1 MSTAILLLGF
11 VTLQRLGELWLA
23 QANTR
28 RLLAMGG
35 VEYGRRHYPFIVAL
49 HAAWLAGLWLLA
61 WRTAPAPV
69 WIALYIVVQGLRVW
83 TLASLGRRW
92 TTRVIVVP
100 GETAV
105 RRGPYR
111 FMRHPNYAV
120 VIGEIA
126 ILPLAFGMPLYA
138 AIFSVVNA
146 AVLFVRVRV
155 EDAAWRA
162 ESRG

>member
-1 MSTAILLLGF
+1 MSTAILLLAF

-35 VEYGRRHYPFIVAL
+35 VEHGRRHYAFIVAL
-49 HAAWLAGLWLLA
+49 HTAWLTGLWVLA
-61 WRTAPAPV
+61 WRTAPEPA
-69 WIALYIVVQGLRVW
+69 WIALYVVVQGLRVW

-126 ILPLAFGMPLYA
+126 ILPLVFGMPLYA
-138 AIFSVVNA
+138 AIFTVLNA
-146 AVLFVRVRV
+146 AVLFVRVRI